1 MQSAHRRGCIY
12 RNNYFGYLL
21 ARHVMQ
27 ADHLALGERAFGSE
41 ADSLTTVKYRSH
53 LDALKAVESS
63 LHEPGGISLL
73 LGSDGAGK
81 TTILRQFALHLSNDS
96 DVVLLDGRELDPQ
109 QFLVRMLQQ
118 LGSHPTGSSDEQL
131 IRELRGVVVELARS
145 WQPPVII
152 VDNVD
157 RMQPSTLGVMNILAG
172 MEADG
177 RFALRFILGGT
188 RSLQNLI
195 DSDGMHNFAQREP
208 GNFKMEPLSAK
219 ETMIYLHA
227 RLQAAGCDR
236 ADTIFPFDVCD
247 RLRKQ
252 SGGWPG
258 MLNLFALEAIKRSSG
273 FPLSVVD
280 TYGASEKTREA
291 SATELPV
298 LQVTKAPGR
307 VPPSLTISKD
317 GKVIGEYVF
326 KGNKVLL
333 GRSDFVDVIIDDD
346 FVSKVHAIFLLY
358 SDALVLLDLNSSNGL
373 TVNSVVTKKT
383 ILRSDDVISLGNH
396 RVKVEDAP
404 PVTEEM
410 EEMIRSPDT
419 LKMKNLIDL
428 RRQRAQRRLKSV
440 R

>member
-1 MQSAHRRGCIY
+1 
-12 RNNYFGYLL
+12 
-21 ARHVMQ
+21 MQ
-27 ADHLALGERAFGSE
+27 AEHLALGEKAFGTE
-41 ADSLTTVKYRSH
+41 ADTLTTVKYRSH
-53 LDALKAVESS
+53 LDALKAVESA
-63 LHEPGGISLL
+63 LQDAGGISLL

-81 TTILRQFALHLSNDS
+81 TTILRKFSLHLSTDT

-109 QFLVRMLQQ
+109 QFLVRTLQQ
-118 LGSHPTGSSDEQL
+118 LGSQPSGSSDEQL
-131 IRELRGVVVELARS
+131 IREVRQIVVEQAHS
-145 WQPPVII
+145 WRPPVII

-157 RMQPSTLGVMNILAG
+157 RMYPSTLGILNILAG
-172 MEADG
+172 VEIDT
-177 RFALRFILGGT
+177 RFAVRFILGGT
-188 RSLQNLI
+188 RALQNLI
-195 DSDGMHNFAQREP
+195 DSDGLKNFSKRDP
-208 GNFKMEPLSAK
+208 GVFTMAPLSSK

-247 RLRKQ
+247 RLREQ

-280 TYGASEKTREA
+280 TYGASEKTRDA
-291 SATELPV
+291 SATNLPV
-298 LQVTKAPGR
+298 LDVAETSSR
-307 VPPSLTISKD
+307 VPPSLTISKN
-317 GKVIGEYVF
+317 GKVISEYVF
-326 KGNKVLL
+326 TGNKVLL
-333 GRSDFVDVIIDDD
+333 GRSDFADVIIEDD

-373 TVNSVVTKKT
+373 TVNSVVTRKT
-383 ILRSDDVISLGNH
+383 ILRDDDVIAIGNH
-396 RVKVEDAP
+396 RIKVQDAP
-404 PVTEEM
+404 PVTADM

-419 LKMKNLIDL
+419 LRMKNLVDL